1 MRALRD
7 REARLRARRLI
18 RFLARW
24 LSLTVCDLD
33 LREVR
38 ERVLIVA
45 AIPLSVS
52 SNDRRKKMT
61 RRTSAEPLY
70 DIAPC
75 AISGIYMCLRCTRP
89 ASGQCHPLKS
99 SNSAIVRDLGR
110 LGNRKVISRRNP
122 YKARNS
128 MITGSLGGVNG
139 VTA

>member
-24 LSLTVCDLD
+24 LSLRVCDLD

-45 AIPLSVS
+45 PIPLSVS
-52 SNDRRKKMT
+52 SNDRRKKTT

-75 AISGIYMCLRCTRP
+75 AIPGNLHVPTLHGTCQWSVPPAKIQQLCDSKRLKAAWQQKSNVAEKSAKRP
-89 ASGQCHPLKS
+89 QA
-99 SNSAIVRDLGR
+99 ND
-110 LGNRKVISRRNP
+110 
-122 YKARNS
+122 Y
-128 MITGSLGGVNG
+128 
-139 VTA
+139 

>member
-33 LREVR
+33 LREVS

-52 SNDRRKKMT
+52 SNDRRKKTT
-61 RRTSAEPLY
+61 RRTSAELLY
-70 DIAPC
+70 DIAPY
-75 AISGIYMCLRCTRP
+75 AITGNVHVLMLTLHVTC
-89 ASGQCHPLKS
+89 KS
-99 SNSAIVRDLGR
+99 SVLSAKIQLYSDS
-110 LGNRKVISRRNP
+110 NRH
-122 YKARNS
+122 
-128 MITGSLGGVNG
+128 M
-139 VTA
+139 VTQ

>member
-24 LSLTVCDLD
+24 LSLTVCVLD

-61 RRTSAEPLY
+61 RRISAEPLY

-75 AISGIYMCLRCTRP
+75 AIPGNLHVLMLTLHRTCQWSNATR
-89 ASGQCHPLKS
+89 
-99 SNSAIVRDLGR
+99 
-110 LGNRKVISRRNP
+110 
-122 YKARNS
+122 
-128 MITGSLGGVNG
+128 
-139 VTA
+139 